1 MKLTASFFS
10 PQLLRKILVFSAKSA
25 HPTTRDYEFSGVSH
39 AEQSG
44 CGLREREGPSGF
56 AAESGFEAM
65 RKKRQ
70 ASGFQGKSGKIF
82 EKGKVWG
89 ANKNR
94 S

>member
-1 MKLTASFFS
+1 M
-10 PQLLRKILVFSAKSA
+10 LVFSAKSA
-25 HPTTRDYEFSGVSH
+25 HPTTHDYEFSGVNH
-39 AEQSG
+39 AEKSGNAIRERKEQSG
-44 CGLREREGPSGF
+44 C
-56 AAESGFEAM
+56 AAESGFEAT

-70 ASGFQGKSGKIF
+70 GSGFQRKSGDIF